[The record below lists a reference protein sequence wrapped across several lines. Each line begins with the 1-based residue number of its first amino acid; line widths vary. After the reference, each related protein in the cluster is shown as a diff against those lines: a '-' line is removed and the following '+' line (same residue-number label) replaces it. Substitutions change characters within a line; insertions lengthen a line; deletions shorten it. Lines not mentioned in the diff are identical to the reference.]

1 MTEATTPNPEPLEGI
16 IVGSQDGTQLVT
28 VQTRPIVDI
37 FTAPGLVPA
46 LLAAVRTEAAR
57 DFTPD
62 VTTAKGREAIKT
74 QAFKVTK
81 TKTYLE
87 DLGKKEAARIKALV
101 KPLDEGRKAL
111 WDGLEQ
117 IQAETRKP
125 LTDWE
130 EVRDVLKRK
139 LSLIQNTP
147 TALFRADSIAIRT
160 SIETITAT
168 PTDGA
173 TWFELAGEAD
183 TIKRVTLAT
192 LQEMFEKALQ
202 AEEDARELQR
212 LKDEEAKRKQEARD
226 EELRK
231 QGEERAKQALEQA
244 KPAQVGGSTQPEPA
258 PVEQALAGQGGATP
272 TQPTEPA
279 APIQATPLTVPQ
291 ADALRRGEALPLA
304 QAVSDVE
311 HRRTLNR
318 EALADLHVLVLSAFP
333 GQPEESEQA
342 ALNII
347 RAVATGKVRHISIT
361 Y

>member
-1 MTEATTPNPEPLEGI
+1 MTETATPNPEPLEGI

-28 VQTRPIVDI
+28 IQTRPVVDI

-62 VTTAKGREAIKT
+62 VTTAKGREAIKA

-111 WDGLEQ
+111 WDGLEK
-117 IQAETRKP
+117 IQAETRQP
-125 LTDWE
+125 LTSWE
-130 EVRDVLKRK
+130 ETRDLLRRK

-147 TALFRADSIAIRT
+147 TALFRADSIAIKT
-160 SIETITAT
+160 SIETVQAT
-168 PTDGA
+168 PTDEA
-173 TWFELAGEAD
+173 TWFELADEAAA
-183 TIKRVTLAT
+183 IRRVTVAT
-192 LQEMFEKALQ
+192 LQEMLEKALQ

-212 LKDEEAKRKQEARD
+212 LKDEETKRKQEARD
-226 EELRK
+226 EELSK
-231 QGEERAKQALEQA
+231 QGEERAKLALEQA
-244 KPAQVGGSTQPEPA
+244 KPAQALPSAQEPA
-258 PVEQALAGQGGATP
+258 GPENQALAGQGGAN
-272 TQPTEPA
+272 QPV

-291 ADALRRGEALPLA
+291 ADALRRGEPVSIA
-304 QAVSDVE
+304 QAASDVE
-311 HRRTLNR
+311 HRRALNR
-318 EALADLHVLVLSAFP
+318 EALADLTALVLSAIP
-333 GQPEESEQA
+333 IQPEKAEEA
-342 ALNII
+342 ALNVL
-347 RAVATGKVRHISIT
+347 RAVVNGAVRHISIT